1 MTEDDIHDNG
11 DYEDDDSF
19 DDEGQDEMDDG
30 QTARCGFVTI
40 IGAPNAGKSTLLNAL
55 MGTKVSIVSPKV
67 QTTRMRVRG
76 ILMRGKSQIILVDTP
91 GIFQPKRRLDRAMV
105 AAAWEG
111 EQDADITALIVDAS
125 RSDVQK
131 HVDHILERLNQ
142 RAEGAPRKC
151 ILILNKVDQIKR
163 DILLPLSKALNEAF
177 PFAATFMISALKNN
191 GVDDLSDWLAKEVPQ
206 GIYMYPE
213 DQLSDL
219 PERLLAAEITREKLF
234 YQMHE
239 EIPYALTVETESWED
254 FDNGDV
260 KITQII
266 IIAREAHKPIILGKG
281 GQRIKDIGQRSRLEL
296 ERLLDRKVHLNLLV
310 RVRENW
316 LDDPERFSVWGLDHN
331 A

>member
-1 MTEDDIHDNG
+1 MNDTPD
-11 DYEDDDSF
+11 
-19 DDEGQDEMDDG
+19 QDMNVEPQ
-30 QTARCGFVTI
+30 QTRCGFVTI

-55 MGTKVSIVSPKV
+55 MGMKVSIVSPKV

-76 ILMRGKSQIILVDTP
+76 IMMRGTSQIILVDTP
-91 GIFQPKRRLDRAMV
+91 GIFKPRRRLDRAMV
-105 AAAWEG
+105 AAAWDG

-125 RSDVQK
+125 RSDVRK
-131 HVDHILERLNQ
+131 HVDEILTRLRERS
-142 RAEGAPRKC
+142 EGSPKKC
-151 ILILNKVDQIKR
+151 ILILNKVDQIRR
-163 DILLPLSKALNEAF
+163 DILLPMAKDFNDAY
-177 PFAATFMISALKNN
+177 PFAATFMISALGGS
-191 GVDDLSDWLAKEVPQ
+191 GVDDLAAYLEKEVPP

-213 DQLSDL
+213 DQVSDM

-266 IIAREAHKPIILGKG
+266 IIAREAHRPIILGKG
-281 GQRIKDIGQRSRLEL
+281 GSRIKDIGQRSRLEL
-296 ERLLDRKVHLNLLV
+296 ERILDRKVHLNLIV

-316 LDDPERFSVWGLDHN
+316 LDEAERFSVWGLDHN

>member
-1 MTEDDIHDNG
+1 MSGMDFEDEDNVMDNTE
-11 DYEDDDSF
+11 
-19 DDEGQDEMDDG
+19 
-30 QTARCGFVTI
+30 TRCGFVTI

-76 ILMRGKSQIILVDTP
+76 ILMRDRSQIILVDTP
-91 GIFQPKRRLDRAMV
+91 GIFQPRRRLDRAMV

-111 EQDADITALIVDAS
+111 EQEADITALIVDAS
-125 RSDVQK
+125 RADVQK
-131 HVDHILERLNQ
+131 QAAQILERLNQ
-142 RAEGAPRKC
+142 KTEGAPRKTV
-151 ILILNKVDQIKR
+151 LILNKVDQAGR
-163 DILLPLSKALNEAF
+163 EVLLPLSKALNDAY
-177 PFAATFMISALKNN
+177 PFAATFMISALKDN
-191 GVDDLSDWLAKEVPQ
+191 GVEDLAAWLAKEVPP

-234 YQMHE
+234 HQMHE

-266 IIAREAHKPIILGKG
+266 IIAREAHKPMIIGKG
-281 GQRIKDIGQRSRLEL
+281 GQKIKEIGRRSRLEL
-296 ERLLDRKVHLNLLV
+296 ERLLGRKVHLNLLV

-316 LDDPERFSVWGLDHN
+316 LDDPERFGVWGLDHN

>member
-1 MTEDDIHDNG
+1 MSDTG
-11 DYEDDDSF
+11 
-19 DDEGQDEMDDG
+19 
-30 QTARCGFVTI
+30 TRCGFVTI
-40 IGAPNAGKSTLLNAL
+40 IGAPNAGKSTLLNTL

-76 ILMRGKSQIILVDTP
+76 IMMRGSSQIILVDTP

-125 RSDVQK
+125 RKDVK
-131 HVDHILERLNQ
+131 KNVEHILTRLNQ
-142 RAEGAPRKC
+142 RAEGGPKPC
-151 ILILNKVDQIKR
+151 ILILNKVDQIRR
-163 DILLPLSKALNEAF
+163 DILLPMSKELNEAY
-177 PFAATFMISALKNN
+177 PFAATFMISALGGS
-191 GVDDLSDWLAKEVPQ
+191 GVDDLANWMAKSVPP
-206 GIYMYPE
+206 GIFMYPE
-213 DQLSDL
+213 DQISDL

-234 YQMHE
+234 HQMHE

-281 GQRIKDIGQRSRLEL
+281 GSRIKDIGQRSRLEL
-296 ERLLDRKVHLNLLV
+296 ERILDRKVHLNLVV

-316 LDDPERFSVWGLDHN
+316 LDDPDRFSVWGLDHN